1 MAITD
6 PSNYL
11 YDFIDDLI
19 IDAIKSIRDNK
30 KRPDE
35 SSIYNHIINEHKD
48 TIIENID
55 LIVRLDFLEEEGII
69 RNKTFNNKNS
79 YFINDIIT
87 NKTNS
92 NIISLPPLLPPIT
105 STTKNKEILSDTS
118 RDQSFSFSF
127 SNKENPDNHTT
138 LSFKK
143 SLLDNTPDEKQE
155 KLFNDVKDNHES
167 LKEKFDSFKSNI
179 KDIAIENIRSSKI
192 NEPAHSDIN
201 NDLLMQQIQYM

>member
-1 MAITD
+1 MAISD
-6 PSNYL
+6 PNNYL

-30 KRPDE
+30 KRPKE

-87 NKTNS
+87 NKNKFEHHQS
-92 NIISLPPLLPPIT
+92 PP
-105 STTKNKEILSDTS
+105 STTTN
-118 RDQSFSFSF
+118 
-127 SNKENPDNHTT
+127 NV
-138 LSFKK
+138 
-143 SLLDNTPDEKQE
+143 
-155 KLFNDVKDNHES
+155 NDGE
-167 LKEKFDSFKSNI
+167 
-179 KDIAIENIRSSKI
+179 
-192 NEPAHSDIN
+192 
-201 NDLLMQQIQYM
+201 